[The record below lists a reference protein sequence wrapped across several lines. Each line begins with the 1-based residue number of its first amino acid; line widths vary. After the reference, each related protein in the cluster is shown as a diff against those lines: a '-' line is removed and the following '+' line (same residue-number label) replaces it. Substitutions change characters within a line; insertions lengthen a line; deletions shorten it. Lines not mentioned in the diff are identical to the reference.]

1 MTILVKKVFISS
13 KPTFV
18 YLLCPPLCG
27 PFSIQESAAG
37 GLSYKG
43 TNGGRRR
50 GLKSPA
56 GGAWEKLSDG
66 TYKYHFAEGLEAT
79 DYWLEIDGTWYYFGH
94 DNIMQTG
101 WVKDDGNWYYMDLE
115 TGALFTGWHEI
126 SGKWYYFHEE
136 GDGFKGT
143 LMVNCE
149 TPDGYTVD
157 VNGALVE

>member
-1 MTILVKKVFISS
+1 MKKICIAALAATLALGTMITAQAADTTE
-13 KPTFV
+13 PTYPKQYRSV
-18 YLLCPPLCG
+18 
-27 PFSIQESAAG
+27 
-37 GLSYKG
+37 
-43 TNGGRRR
+43 NGGRLR

-56 GGAWEKLSDG
+56 GGAWEELADG
-66 TYKYHFAEGLEAT
+66 TWTYHFAEGLEAT

-126 SGKWYYFHEE
+126 GGKWYYFHEE
-136 GDGFKGT
+136 GDGFMGT
-143 LMVNCE
+143 LMVDCV
-149 TPDGYTVD
+149 TPDGHTVD